1 MNTRINARAVVLLF
15 ADIVFVALGFILA
28 AIGRLGIVE
37 GLGWLGHEFAAVKIV
52 FAVVTTVSTLYLF
65 DLYDFSVISSR
76 RELLVRLIQS
86 LGTTWLFLA
95 VIYFFFPQFM
105 VGRGIAALSAPIILL
120 FLLGSRMLIH
130 YYLGHPE
137 IGERVVLVGS
147 GPAIDEMNYATM
159 NRRDLGYRIVGF
171 VSGEKLNGNR
181 PLSSLEYLGQLSELE
196 RVIGEE
202 RVSRVVVGVSDR
214 RGKFPLDMLLK
225 LRLSGGLA
233 IEESTTY
240 LERVTGKVHL
250 DSLLPSWLIF
260 SARPR
265 ETRIMQVF
273 RDFSQRILAF
283 VGLITSFPFALLT
296 ALAIKLESRGP
307 IFYKQTRVGKN
318 GKQFTLVK
326 FRSMRVDAERDGAV
340 WASVSDDRTTR
351 VGRVIRKLR
360 LDEIPQFWNIIKG
373 DMSFVGPRPERPEFV
388 AKLAESIPYYEY
400 RHLVTPG
407 LTGWAQVNYPYGA
420 SIEESRN
427 KLEYD
432 LYYIKNQSVSLDLV
446 ILFET
451 VKTILFG
458 RGGR

>member
-1 MNTRINARAVVLLF
+1 MNTRINARAVILLF
-15 ADIVFVALGFILA
+15 ADIAFVILGFVIAAVTRLGFID
-28 AIGRLGIVE
+28 GVS
-37 GLGWLGHEFAAVKIV
+37 WLGEELAAVKIV
-52 FAVVTTVSTLYLF
+52 FALIATIGSLYLF

-76 RELLVRLIQS
+76 QELLVRLIQS
-86 LGTTWLFLA
+86 IGITWLFLA

-120 FLLGSRMLIH
+120 FLLSSRLVIH
-130 YYLGHPE
+130 YYLGHPD
-137 IGERVVLVGS
+137 IGERVILVGT
-147 GPAIDEMNYATM
+147 GPTLDEINYATID
-159 NRRDLGYRIVGF
+159 RRDLGYRIVGY

-181 PLSSLEYLGQLSELE
+181 PLSRLEYLGQLDDLDTVIANE
-196 RVIGEE
+196 RI
-202 RVSRVVVGVSDR
+202 SRVVVGVSDR
-214 RGKFPLDMLLK
+214 RGRFPLDMLLK

-233 IEESTTY
+233 IEESTTFM
-240 LERVTGKVHL
+240 ERVTGKVHL

-265 ETRIMQVF
+265 ETRFMQSF
-273 RDFSQRILAF
+273 RDISQRILALT
-283 VGLITSFPFALLT
+283 GLILSIPLALLT
-296 ALAIKLESRGP
+296 AIAVKLESRGP
-307 IFYKQTRVGKN
+307 VFYKQVRVGKN
-318 GKQFTLVK
+318 GRPFVLVK
-326 FRSMRVDAERDGAV
+326 FRSMRNDAETDGAV

-360 LDEIPQFWNIIKG
+360 FDEIPQFWNILKG

-388 AKLAESIPYYEY
+388 AELAEAIPFYEY
-400 RHLVTPG
+400 RHLVPPG

-420 SIEESRN
+420 SVEESRE

-451 VKTILFG
+451 IKTILFG
-458 RGGR
+458 RGSR

>member
-1 MNTRINARAVVLLF
+1 MNTRINARAVILLF
-15 ADIVFVALGFILA
+15 GDIAFVIFGFVLAAVIRLGFSEGVAWFGEDLA
-28 AIGRLGIVE
+28 S
-37 GLGWLGHEFAAVKIV
+37 VKIV
-52 FAVVTTVSTLYLF
+52 FALIASIGSLYLF

-76 RELLVRLIQS
+76 RELIVRLIQS
-86 LGTTWLFLA
+86 IGTTWLFLA
-95 VIYFFFPQFM
+95 VIYFFFPLFL
-105 VGRGIAALSAPIILL
+105 VGRGIAALSAPIILM
-120 FLLGSRMLIH
+120 FLLASRMAIH
-130 YYLGHPE
+130 FYLGHPDF
-137 IGERVVLVGS
+137 GERVILVGS
-147 GPAIDEMNYATM
+147 GPALDELNYATM
-159 NRRDLGYRIVGF
+159 SRRDLGYRIVGY

-181 PLSSLEYLGQLSELE
+181 PHSPLEYMGRLDELE
-196 RVIGEE
+196 EVIANE
-202 RVSRVVVGVSDR
+202 RISRVVVGVSDR

-265 ETRIMQVF
+265 ETRVMQAF
-273 RDFSQRILAF
+273 RDISQRLLAL
-283 VGLITSFPFALLT
+283 VGLIASLPLALLT
-296 ALAIKLESRGP
+296 AVAVKLDSPGP
-307 IFYKQTRVGKN
+307 VFYKQVRVGKN
-318 GKQFTLVK
+318 GKHFVLVK
-326 FRSMRVDAERDGAV
+326 FRSMRTDAERDGAV

-388 AKLAESIPYYEY
+388 AKLAESVPFYEY
-400 RHLVTPG
+400 RHLVAPG

-420 SIEESRN
+420 SIEESKR
-427 KLEYD
+427 KLEFD
-432 LYYIKNQSVSLDLV
+432 LYYIKNQSISLDLV

-451 VKTILFG
+451 IKTILSG
-458 RGGR
+458 RGSR